1 MLDIV
6 FFVNR
11 YHVIDPDRYHRPITL
26 PLSYIRQVRTPSFSP
41 HPIIQFTKT
50 QDIRYYVKLTA

>member
-6 FFVNR
+6 FFVNT
-11 YHVIDPDRYHRPITL
+11 YHVTDQDRYHRPITI
-26 PLSYIRQVRTPSFSP
+26 PSSYIRQVGTPLFSP

-50 QDIRYYVKLTA
+50 QDVRYYVKLMV